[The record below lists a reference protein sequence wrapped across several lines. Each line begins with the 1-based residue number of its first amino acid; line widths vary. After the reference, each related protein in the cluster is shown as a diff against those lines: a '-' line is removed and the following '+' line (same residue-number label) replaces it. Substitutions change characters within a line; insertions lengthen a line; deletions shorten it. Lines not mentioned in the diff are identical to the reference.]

1 MAGATVRGRFVW
13 HELVT
18 PQSAASHEFYAKALG
33 WQTQDWD
40 GDPTHTMFAGP
51 NGPLGGTVVDAST
64 APHWVTYVAVD
75 DIDATVEQTQSL
87 GGSVLHPVT
96 EIGGGAGR
104 YAILADPQG
113 VKFGIYSAG
122 AEGTMGPESAPKPG
136 EFSWHELATT
146 DAAAALNFYGKLFG
160 WREVDKL
167 PMGPLGFYHLFGRD
181 GEAIGG
187 VFNRGPEIPCSAWL
201 GYVRVQGLAQVVE
214 QVQAGGGTLVMAPM
228 EVPGGS
234 WIAQF
239 TDPHGARFAV
249 HEIKADRDAVRAAA
263 ESNAAASEPVSARA
277 KPKRSST
284 KGTRSG
290 GGAKVKAGSRAGG
303 MVKAGSKARAAAK
316 TKVKAKPKAK
326 TKAKAKAKVK
336 VAKRPVAKTVRR
348 RKSGPKSKSRAKTR
362 TVARAAGSKRRVLR
376 VARVKPRGKRGA
388 AVKSKKAS
396 KKSARRPAR
405 RAK

>member
-18 PQSAASHEFYAKALG
+18 PQSAASHEFYAKTLG

-40 GDPTHTMFAGP
+40 GDPAQSMFAGP
-51 NGPLGGTVVDAST
+51 NGPLGGAVVDAST
-64 APHWVTYVAVD
+64 ASHWVTYVAVD
-75 DIDATVEQTQSL
+75 DIDAAVEQTQSL

-96 EIGGGAGR
+96 EIEGGAGR

-113 VKFGIYSAG
+113 VKFGIYSVG
-122 AEGTMGPESAPKPG
+122 AEGTMGSESAPKPG

-146 DAAAALNFYGKLFG
+146 DAAAALSFYGKLFG

-214 QVQAGGGTLVMAPM
+214 RVQAGGGTLVMAPM

-249 HEIKADRDAVRAAA
+249 HEIKADRDAVHAAA
-263 ESNAAASEPVSARA
+263 EKNTTAASEPVSARA

-284 KGTRSG
+284 KGNKPG
-290 GGAKVKAGSRAGG
+290 GSAKVKAGSRAGG
-303 MVKAGSKARAAAK
+303 MVKARSKAKAAG
-316 TKVKAKPKAK
+316 KAKPKAK
-326 TKAKAKAKVK
+326 VKAKAKAKAKV
-336 VAKRPVAKTVRR
+336 AKRPANTVRR
-348 RKSGPKSKSRAKTR
+348 RKSGSKSKSRAKTR

-376 VARVKPRGKRGA
+376 VARVKPKVNRGA
-388 AVKSKKAS
+388 AIKSRKAG